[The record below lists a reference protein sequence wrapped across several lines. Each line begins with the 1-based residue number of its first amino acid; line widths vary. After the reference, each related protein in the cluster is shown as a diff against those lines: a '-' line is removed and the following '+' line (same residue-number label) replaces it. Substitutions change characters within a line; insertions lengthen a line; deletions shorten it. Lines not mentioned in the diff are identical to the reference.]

1 MALVV
6 ALCVINVFAIGIL
19 IDVGLYN
26 MIDCGSAVLC
36 CSYLYSSRAPTL
48 YSTPIGEAPPSTAA
62 RALDEHVPLTT
73 TTTTPTPPSS
83 SPSQQPQPHPPCIC
97 RELVALYSTISP
109 YYYYCLLPRLL
120 RVITYHSYTSAAVRG
135 PHNRFRRRHPRCSCP
150 EPASV
155 PPCE

>member
-1 MALVV
+1 MLIAHSQPDDSLMALVV

-73 TTTTPTPPSS
+73 YNTNPSIIIAFSTTTTP
-83 SPSQQPQPHPPCIC
+83 
-97 RELVALYSTISP
+97 STMYMS
-109 YYYYCLLPRLL
+109 
-120 RVITYHSYTSAAVRG
+120 
-135 PHNRFRRRHPRCSCP
+135 
-150 EPASV
+150 
-155 PPCE
+155 